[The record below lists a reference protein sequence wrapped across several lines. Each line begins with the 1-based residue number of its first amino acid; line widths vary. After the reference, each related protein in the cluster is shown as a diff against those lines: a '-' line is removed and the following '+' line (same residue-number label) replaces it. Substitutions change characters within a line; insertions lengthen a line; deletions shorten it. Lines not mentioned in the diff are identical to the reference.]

1 MRATAL
7 VFSTLSIAL
16 LSAVGTA
23 ASASEARP
31 DRIKVAY
38 VPPTDA
44 AQQAVY
50 ELMKER
56 HTLEKVQ
63 QIFSPFRLPVD
74 LTVKTM
80 SCGMVNAY
88 YRRQDRDA
96 VVTICYE
103 YMENILKNM
112 PKETTLA
119 GITQTDA
126 VVGQFFYV
134 VAHEMGH
141 AMFDL
146 LDVPVFGRPEDA
158 ADQFA
163 AYIMLQFGKD
173 QARSLITGAAYSY
186 KNFIE
191 KPSLTI
197 PLQAFSDAHGA
208 SAQRFYN
215 LVCMAYGADPRLFAD
230 VVEKGFLPEQRARL
244 CNWEYREVAYAFKQL
259 IRPHLDLQLAKRVL
273 STDWLP
279 EEAPPPR
286 PR

>member
-44 AQQAVY
+44 AQQPVY
-50 ELMKER
+50 ELMKQR